1 MSALGL
7 CVFLSPASVPGAGP
21 EHTCPCRPAGAQVF
35 TGTPTGAGG
44 GLGGGRCLAHLDPHG
59 QRRLCQ
65 GRASDLGPAQSEEA
79 LAGATQVRNSCG
91 WKRPC
96 VGGSG
101 PGLVQLEEA
110 LVGRRN
116 SGPGTVPPGEAL
128 VGAGVQAWDPSR
140 LMGAR
145 GAGGDAGRI
154 TLQSPDSVK
163 VPLLPC

>member
-1 MSALGL
+1 MQASWGTGVHRHTYRGWRRPWRGAAFGPPGPTRPEEAL
-7 CVFLSPASVPGAGP
+7 S
-21 EHTCPCRPAGAQVF
+21 
-35 TGTPTGAGG
+35 
-44 GLGGGRCLAHLDPHG
+44 G
-59 QRRLCQ
+59 Q
-65 GRASDLGPAQSEEA
+65 ASDLGSTQSAEA
-79 LAGATQVRNSCG
+79 LAGATQVRNSCSR
-91 WKRPC
+91 KRPC

-110 LVGRRN
+110 LVGGRN

-128 VGAGVQAWDPSR
+128 AGAGVQARGPSR

-145 GAGGDAGRI
+145 GAGGSAGRV